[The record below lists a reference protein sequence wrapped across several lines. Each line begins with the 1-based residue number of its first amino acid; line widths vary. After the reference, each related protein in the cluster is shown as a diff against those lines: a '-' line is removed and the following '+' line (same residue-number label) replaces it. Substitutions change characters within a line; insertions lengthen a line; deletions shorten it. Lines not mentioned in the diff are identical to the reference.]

1 VPFVDGVPLRKLA
14 DENQLSLGATYRR
27 IENELESLPD
37 NTSLSRNYCNRW
49 SGRLVIDGKYVKVK
63 GYEKKIPF
71 IYGIDYLTHD
81 IPVGLLAPSENYFAM
96 LKLFSLLKSIN
107 YPLQLAVADEN
118 APLEKAL
125 FLSYPRAKLQLCHNH
140 YLENIRESL
149 LIRTEEEFQRFFF
162 KLRQNFQIRISSQK
176 RQALFWNIYQD
187 YVLGQSREQEKERL
201 ETIMIDIQLKYQRL
215 FVYDKNGN
223 DYFPHSPQTTN
234 IVESYNSHIQG
245 RLKNIK
251 GFETFYFAKRFLNA
265 WLIRRRT
272 KTLTDCNR
280 RFKHLNGFTPLQMS
294 LKRGL
299 PYPQIPGVNL
309 PQKHP

>member
-1 VPFVDGVPLRKLA
+1 MDGVPLRKLA
-14 DENQLSLGATYRR
+14 DENQMSLGATYRQ
-27 IENELESLPD
+27 IENELEALPD
-37 NTSLSRNYCNRW
+37 NTSLSRVYSNRW
-49 SGRLVIDGKYVKVK
+49 SGRLVVDGKYVKVK

-81 IPVGLLAPSENYFAM
+81 IPMGLLAPSENYLAFT
-96 LKLFSLLKSIN
+96 KFFSLLKSIS
-107 YPLQLAVADEN
+107 YPLELAVTDDN
-118 APLEKAL
+118 VPLEKAL

-162 KLRQNFQIRISSQK
+162 ELRQAFQTRVSSK
-176 RQALFWNIYQD
+176 RRQALFWDIYQD
-187 YVLGQSREQEKERL
+187 YVLNENRKQEKEIL
-201 ETIMIDIQLKYQRL
+201 KTIMIDIQRKYQRL
-215 FVYDKNGN
+215 FVYQKNN
-223 DYFPHSPQTTN
+223 SDLFPHLPQTTN
-234 IVESYNSHIQG
+234 IIESYNSHLQA
-245 RLKNIK
+245 RLKSIK
-251 GFETFYFAKRFLNA
+251 GFESFYSAKRFLNA

-299 PYPQIPGVNL
+299 PYPQIHGVNL
-309 PQKHP
+309 PKKHP

>member
-1 VPFVDGVPLRKLA
+1 MPFVDGVPLRKLA
-14 DENQLSLGATYRR
+14 DENQMSLGATYRQTG
-27 IENELESLPD
+27 NELEALPD

-49 SGRLVIDGKYVKVK
+49 SGRLVIDGKYIKVK

-81 IPVGLLAPSENYFAM
+81 IPIGLLAPSENYFAM
-96 LKLFSLLKSIN
+96 LKFFSLLKSIN
-107 YPLQLAVADEN
+107 YPLQIAVADEN

-125 FLSYPRAKLQLCHNH
+125 FISYPRAKLQLCHNH

-149 LIRTEEEFQRFFF
+149 LVRTEEEFQRFFF
-162 KLRQNFQIRISSQK
+162 KLRQAFQAKVSFQK
-176 RQALFWNIYQD
+176 RNTLFSQIYKD
-187 YVLGQSREQEKERL
+187 YVLDKNREQTNGRI
-201 ETIMIDIQLKYQRL
+201 ETIMIDIQRKYNNL
-215 FVYDKNGN
+215 FAYEKNGN

-272 KTLTDCNR
+272 KTLTDCNQ

-299 PYPQIPGVNL
+299 SYPQILGVN
-309 PQKHP
+309 PPKKHP